1 MAGAAGAGGGA
12 FRQAAS
18 VTHSRTAPVRRRR
31 GRLVRVG
38 IAPDD
43 RSRQSLLSMRA
54 FAAAVALTV
63 AVAAPPARADGALPD
78 SLSILTP
85 AGRPHDIALATN
97 FGLVLSHD
105 DGRRWV
111 WSCEQAGN
119 AYGILYQVGPAPR
132 NRIFTI
138 STDQHGVPQ
147 LGFSDDDS
155 CTWGVATLADAP
167 APVVDAF
174 PDPDDADRVLAVAVA
189 PTDGGSVYQVRASN
203 DGGATLPTLLYTAA
217 GGDFIT
223 GLEIARGAPNT
234 IVLTMGSGVPSMPV
248 LVRSTDGGSHWESHG
263 LEGLGANVTVRLFA
277 IDAQDPSRVFL
288 RAGGGVN
295 DSVAVATIDAAS
307 VLTVTTTLPFYNGVI
322 TSFARLANGHLFVG
336 GTIGVAPVAFLS
348 VDGGVSFQPL
358 PPPPPL
364 KGASA
369 RGDTLYA
376 VTDETVAGFAIA
388 TSADE
393 GQSWQP
399 LMRYDQIAAIQGC
412 AAALCQE
419 DCAARATRAQWST
432 AFCAAPDPTAAPAG
446 GGCGCTAAG
455 ATHVQGL
462 VWFVV
467 AAVLAA
473 ATRRLLRAGRFRVSI
488 RP

>member
-1 MAGAAGAGGGA
+1 MAGAAGGRGVA
-12 FRQAAS
+12 FRQATI
-18 VTHSRTAPVRRRR
+18 VTGSRTATARRS

-43 RSRQSLLSMRA
+43 RSRHSLLSMLRRLSLV
-54 FAAAVALTV
+54 AACTV
-63 AVAAPPARADGALPD
+63 AVAAPMARADGALPD

-85 AGRPHDIALATN
+85 AARPHDIALATN

-119 AYGILYQVGPAPR
+119 AYGILHQVGPAPR

-155 CTWGVATLADAP
+155 CTWGVATVPDAP

-174 PDPDDADRVLAVAVA
+174 PNPADANRVLAVVVA

-203 DGGATLPTLLYTAA
+203 DGGTTLSALLYTAA

-223 GLEIARGAPNT
+223 GLEIARAAPNT
-234 IVLTMGSGVPSMPV
+234 IVLTMGSGVPSVPA
-248 LVRSTDGGSHWESHG
+248 LVRSTDGGSHWERHG
-263 LEGLGANVTVRLFA
+263 LAALGTNVTVRLFG

-288 RAGGGVN
+288 RATGGVN
-295 DSVAVATIDAAS
+295 DSVGVATLDATN
-307 VLTVTTTLPFYNGVI
+307 VLTVTPSLAFNNGVI
-322 TSFARLANGHLFVG
+322 TAFAQLANRHLFVG
-336 GTIGVAPVAFLS
+336 GTIGLTPVGFLS
-348 VDGGVSFQPL
+348 IDGGASFQPL
-358 PPPPPL
+358 PTPPPL

-388 TSADE
+388 TSVDE

-399 LMRYDQIAAIQGC
+399 LMRHDQIAAVQSC
-412 AAALCQE
+412 VATLCQE
-419 DCAARATRAQWST
+419 DCAARATRGQWPT
-432 AFCAAPDPTAAPAG
+432 AFCAAPDPTPAPAG
-446 GGCGCTAAG
+446 CGCAAAADTPG
-455 ATHVQGL
+455 RGL
-462 VWFVV
+462 VMFI
-467 AAVLAA
+467 AFLL
-473 ATRRLLRAGRFRVSI
+473 TRRLLRAGRFRGSI
-488 RP
+488 RS

>member
-1 MAGAAGAGGGA
+1 
-12 FRQAAS
+12 
-18 VTHSRTAPVRRRR
+18 
-31 GRLVRVG
+31 
-38 IAPDD
+38 
-43 RSRQSLLSMRA
+43 MRA
-54 FAAAVALTV
+54 LAATFAVTVAL
-63 AVAAPPARADGALPD
+63 AAPRARADGALPD

-85 AGRPHDIALATN
+85 AARPHDITLATN

-147 LGFSDDDS
+147 LGFTDDDS
-155 CTWGVATLADAP
+155 CTWGVAAIPGAP

-174 PDPDDADRVLAVAVA
+174 PDPTDANRVLAVAVT
-189 PTDGGSVYQVRASN
+189 PTDSGSVYEVRASN
-203 DGGATLPTLLYTAA
+203 DGGTTLSTLLYRAA

-223 GLEIARGAPNT
+223 GLEIARAAPDT
-234 IVLTMGSGVPSMPV
+234 IVLTMGSGVPSVPV
-248 LVRSTDGGSHWESHG
+248 LVRSTDGGDHWETHG
-263 LEGLGANVTVRLFA
+263 LAPLGTNVTVRLFG
-277 IDAQDPSRVFL
+277 IDPQDPSRVFL
-288 RAGGGVN
+288 RASGGVN
-295 DSVAVATIDAAS
+295 DSLGVATLDAANVLS
-307 VLTVTTTLPFYNGVI
+307 VTPSLAFNGGVI
-322 TSFARLANGHLFVG
+322 TAFAQLANGHLFVG
-336 GTIGVAPVAFLS
+336 GAIGLAPVAFLS

-358 PPPPPL
+358 PTPPSL

-388 TSADE
+388 TSVDE

-399 LMRYDQIAAIQGC
+399 LMRYDQIAAIQSC

-419 DCAARATRAQWST
+419 DCAARATRGQWP
-432 AFCAAPDPTAAPAG
+432 AALCAAPDPTTAPAG
-446 GGCGCTAAG
+446 GGCGCTAAADTPG
-455 ATHVQGL
+455 SGL
-462 VWFVV
+462 LAFV
-467 AAVLAA
+467 ALLL
-473 ATRRLLRAGRFRVSI
+473 TRRLLRAGRFRVSI